1 MTGYGIINNQ
11 NPNQNPNQNSNQNS
25 NQNPN
30 QNPITLNNMFKNDSF
45 TICPKLLNLD
55 ILDQP
60 FSDLASIFIKDIREE
75 CYNSIILPIL
85 RENRKNKKINKNIN
99 KNKKIIQSSPVYVKV
114 NRPLESGSGRNIT
127 LRHIL
132 TTMINSDYYGDE
144 IVQNHPN
151 HNLIGFSQ
159 VSESVYVA
167 NFV

>member
-1 MTGYGIINNQ
+1 MIRYDNLI
-11 NPNQNPNQNSNQNS
+11 NQNSNKTLNTDNS
-25 NQNPN
+25 S
-30 QNPITLNNMFKNDSF
+30 LNNMFKNDSF

-55 ILDQP
+55 TLDQP

-85 RENRKNKKINKNIN
+85 RENRKNKNKN

-114 NRPLESGSGRNIT
+114 NRPLESGRNIT

-159 VSESVYVA
+159 ISESVYVA